1 MGINFFEQRPALINL
16 EEVKFDV
23 LGLKT
28 LPSWSYQG
36 LKRVLLKL
44 SIHRHITIGDVMR
57 EMRERGVEETLK
69 GNAIPILMEMKERF
83 VLEDVRKTNHTLNS
97 ALLQDVQETNHPVLY
112 VSEPLS
118 LLGLK
123 AIMIR
128 GEKET
133 IQILAGDS
141 VLNCTPD
148 HKIYVNDG
156 HKTRWKRA
164 DSSIV
169 GKTSVRLFPEIHER
183 SVDFKKGW
191 LAGYLAGDG
200 CVHIRNN
207 KTQVTITSRDVE
219 MLDVIQEWGA
229 ELGFNL
235 RRFKHNMG
243 KTIFPTKLD
252 PKYIDGVQHHVS

>member
-83 VLEDVRKTNHTLNS
+83 VLEDVRKINHTLNS

-118 LLGLK
+118 LLDLEPGSTQISYNLS
-123 AIMIR
+123 ISCFV
-128 GEKET
+128 GE
-133 IQILAGDS
+133 QI
-141 VLNCTPD
+141 
-148 HKIYVNDG
+148 
-156 HKTRWKRA
+156 
-164 DSSIV
+164 
-169 GKTSVRLFPEIHER
+169 E
-183 SVDFKKGW
+183 
-191 LAGYLAGDG
+191 
-200 CVHIRNN
+200 
-207 KTQVTITSRDVE
+207 
-219 MLDVIQEWGA
+219 
-229 ELGFNL
+229 
-235 RRFKHNMG
+235 
-243 KTIFPTKLD
+243 
-252 PKYIDGVQHHVS
+252 